1 MKESTPFRLDTVNQC
16 VWRGT
21 DRQAEA
27 DVAGSSEALLL
38 AAGSGC
44 RGRSVTNVTVGVTP
58 WFSSHVRANH
68 ATTRSLRITNV
79 NRVTKRS
86 DS

>member
-38 AAGSGC
+38 AAGRVAEG
-44 RGRSVTNVTVGVTP
+44 GRLRTSP
-58 WFSSHVRANH
+58 WG
-68 ATTRSLRITNV
+68 
-79 NRVTKRS
+79 
-86 DS
+86 